1 MNRQCGD
8 CQLCCKLL
16 PVRELD
22 KRAGQRCKHQKH
34 HKGCSIY
41 PDRPAACQLWSCR
54 WLTDADTT
62 ALARPDRA
70 GYVIDMLPDE
80 IAVTPEGTEGT
91 EDRKMYL
98 ALQIWVDGDA
108 WKDDEALTRY
118 ILKKA
123 HEGMP
128 TLIRYGTSR
137 NVGILAPPLTDD
149 GKWQM
154 ASGTI
159 NQSMGLWRK

>member
-16 PVRELD
+16 PVKELQ
-22 KRAGQRCKHQKH
+22 KAAGQRCRHQKH
-34 HKGCSIY
+34 HKGCAIY
-41 PDRPAACQLWSCR
+41 PHRPQACAEWSCR
-54 WLTDADTT
+54 WLTDSDTT

-80 IAVTPEGTEGT
+80 IAVTPDGGE
-91 EDRKMYL
+91 RKVYL
-98 ALQIWVDGDA
+98 ALQIWVDGDG

-123 HEGMP
+123 HEGIP
-128 TLIRYGTSR
+128 TLIRYDKRRS
-137 NVGILAPPLTDD
+137 VGILAPPLSSD
-149 GKWQM
+149 GKWQF
-154 ASGTI
+154 AAGEV
-159 NQSMGLWRK
+159 NESMGLWR